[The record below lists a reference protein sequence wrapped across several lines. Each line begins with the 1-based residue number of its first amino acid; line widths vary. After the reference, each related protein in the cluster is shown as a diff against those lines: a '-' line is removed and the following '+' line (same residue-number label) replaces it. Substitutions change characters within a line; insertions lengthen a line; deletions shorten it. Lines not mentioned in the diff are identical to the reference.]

1 MNDAA
6 VYLSNKSMSFLF
18 GINTPNPAVQAAAAP
33 VTSTLGAFMTVA
45 LILLTVLVFGLNSA
59 ATYILVRSHRYDRR
73 QKTLQALLVW
83 VVPVVGALLVWS
95 LARDTK
101 ADRVTTDL
109 TDNTGLDG
117 YKIPDG
123 VGEGIGRE

>member
-1 MNDAA
+1 
-6 VYLSNKSMSFLF
+6 
-18 GINTPNPAVQAAAAP
+18 
-33 VTSTLGAFMTVA
+33 MTVA